1 MMARGRMPLGKR
13 GVAALEFALVSPI
26 LAMFLG
32 GTVDFGML
40 NAGRSALANA
50 VASGAEYAY
59 LTGTGVTAANIKTLV
74 QTTSYLNTVVAT
86 ITGPG
91 YYCMV
96 GTTPTMTSVTSGTAC
111 SDGSTAGQY
120 VIISAVYTYT
130 PILPNFSKV
139 GTTTLTEKATVR
151 LI

>member
-1 MMARGRMPLGKR
+1 MIGSRR
-13 GVAALEFALVSPI
+13 GVAAVEFALTAPI

-32 GTVDFGML
+32 GTVDFGMIS
-40 NAGRSALANA
+40 AGRSALANA

-86 ITGPG
+86 VTGPAC
-91 YYCMV
+91 YCV
-96 GTTPTMTSVTSGTAC
+96 TGTGPAMTSATCNSTC
-111 SDGSTAGQY
+111 SDSSTAGSY

-130 PILPNFSKV
+130 PILPNFSNV
-139 GTTTLTEKATVR
+139 GTKTLTEAATVR
-151 LI
+151 LQ